1 MKRREWG
8 LLGGL
13 TLLAFAVHVT
23 FRIRGFGEQDEA
35 RLGLYAID
43 WLAHGVFASDT
54 YLNRTSPLYLLGL
67 RFALS
72 HGLSHAGLADA
83 LNLVNVVFGALSVP
97 PMFFLFR
104 RLAADST
111 IAFLGVG
118 VYSFAPAYFYG
129 QGYGMPHIPSLA
141 CFLTS
146 LACFG
151 RSLAGGPSHR
161 LALAAAALASVLAG
175 ALKADI
181 VMSGLAFPALVFCLS
196 TPTPRRL
203 LTAALLPALGVAAAL
218 VLSRTFLPVATST
231 ARFAA
236 EWNEQFPFDLR
247 ALVDKG
253 HARITLHALGSVLW
267 GAAVV
272 AAYACIARRGRSDAE
287 VVRTRRLA
295 LLTAVWALPT
305 VLFWGMIWA
314 HAARHLAAALV
325 PLALL
330 VAVGLSSLL
339 GTLPRTAAA
348 LLAVL
353 AVNYFSAG
361 PTNHPHLAGPRLF
374 GSLDRMQ
381 KLTDHFMKSGRD
393 FAEARADQKLLLGGG
408 AVPYCEY
415 EVLARA
421 RGFTRRITTPGTL
434 WDIELEAT
442 PPGETT
448 LVRIR
453 RGPQA
458 TPERDDPRFF
468 AWVAETGRPP

>member
-1 MKRREWG
+1 MKRWEWC

-13 TLLAFAVHVT
+13 TLLALAVHTT

-35 RLGLYAID
+35 RLALYAID
-43 WLAHGVFASDT
+43 WLEHGVFASDT

-72 HGLSHAGLADA
+72 HGLSHADLPDA
-83 LNLVNVVFGALSVP
+83 MNLVNAGFGALSVP

-104 RLAADST
+104 RLAGNGAH
-111 IAFLGVG
+111 AFLGVG
-118 VYSFAPAYFYG
+118 VYSVAPAYFYG

-141 CFLTS
+141 FYLTS

-151 RSLAGGPSHR
+151 RWLAGDPSHK
-161 LALAAAALASVLAG
+161 LALGAAALAISFAG

-181 VMSGLAFPALVFCLS
+181 ALCGLAFPALVPCLT

-203 LTAALLPALGVAAAL
+203 LTACALPALGVAAAL
-218 VLSRTFLPVATST
+218 VLSRTCLPVATST

-247 ALVDKG
+247 ALFDAG
-253 HARITLHALGSVLW
+253 HGRITLYALGSVLW
-267 GAAVV
+267 GAAAV
-272 AAYACIARRGRSDAE
+272 ALYACLARRGRSDTE
-287 VVRTRRLA
+287 VTRTRHLARLTGA
-295 LLTAVWALPT
+295 WALPT

-325 PLALL
+325 PVALL
-330 VAVGLSSLL
+330 VVVGTSSLL
-339 GTLPRTAAA
+339 GAWPRTAAA
-348 LLAVL
+348 LFAVL
-353 AVNYFSAG
+353 VANYFSGDA
-361 PTNHPHLAGPRLF
+361 TSHPHRAGPRLF
-374 GSLDRMQ
+374 GSLEKMQ
-381 KLTDHFMKSGRD
+381 TLTDHFMKSGVD
-393 FAEARADQKLLLGGG
+393 FAEARAERKLLLGSG

-415 EVLARA
+415 AVIARA
-421 RGFTRRITTPGTL
+421 RHFTRRITTPGTL
-434 WDIELEAT
+434 WDLELDAA
-442 PPGETT
+442 PPGTPG

-458 TPERDDPRFF
+458 TPERADPRFF
-468 AWVAETGRPP
+468 VWNAETGAPP